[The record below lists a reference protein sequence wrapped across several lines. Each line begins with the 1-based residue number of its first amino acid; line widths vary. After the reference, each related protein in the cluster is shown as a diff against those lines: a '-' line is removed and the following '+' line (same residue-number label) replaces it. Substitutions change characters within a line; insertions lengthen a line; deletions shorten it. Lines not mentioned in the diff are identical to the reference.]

1 MCFVY
6 STIEYL
12 SKMKHAP
19 YYTTLSVIKT
29 CEMTGTCGHKA
40 AAVEATAARV
50 EATAAVWV
58 ADADGGEQQQQQ
70 QQQWQEAIAAAATAA
85 WVADAAAA
93 VEGSSSG
100 GSSSGGGSSSS
111 RTALI
116 YGRVQG

>member
-40 AAVEATAARV
+40 AAVEATAAAV

-70 QQQWQEAIAAAATAA
+70 HRRRRQRQ
-85 WVADAAAA
+85 
-93 VEGSSSG
+93 
-100 GSSSGGGSSSS
+100 
-111 RTALI
+111 R
-116 YGRVQG
+116 R